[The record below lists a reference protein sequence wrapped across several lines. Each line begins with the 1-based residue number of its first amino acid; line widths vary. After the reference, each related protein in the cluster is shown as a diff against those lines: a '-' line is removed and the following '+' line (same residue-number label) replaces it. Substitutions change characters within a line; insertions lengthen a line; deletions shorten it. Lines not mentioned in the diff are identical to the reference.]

1 MAKIKKVSRF
11 NFLYPDIKRVS
22 YVITAEEKVSRHENF
37 AEYVETVVLR
47 CPTKQVFLKIL
58 QNSQENTGD

>member
-22 YVITAEEKVSRHENF
+22 YVITAEGKVSRHENF
-37 AEYVETVVLR
+37 AEYVEAVVLR
-47 CPTKQVFLKIL
+47 CPTK
-58 QNSQENTGD
+58 